1 MPLEKREPVSVS
13 HEGRTLKGVR
23 LVFRVGHSERLAQ
36 VIDFQ
41 GRQLVDETIYRV
53 EEVEDMMKNARQL
66 LLAMAC

>member
-13 HEGRTLKGVR
+13 HEGRILKGVR
-23 LVFRVGHSERLAQ
+23 LVFRVGRSERLAQ

-66 LLAMAC
+66 LRAMA